1 MQEGNSKT
9 KRKSKDSV
17 FINLF
22 EDTKNVLRLY
32 KELHPEDTQITVD
45 DIHIQTIKSVLVN
58 TLYNDLGFIV
68 KDKFVMLVEAQSAWN
83 PNMPLRM
90 LFYLAETYRRYLADT
105 IQSEHSSTKVKIP
118 KPELYVVYSGEQK
131 CPEIVSFS
139 DSFFDGDCPVELKVK
154 VLNKVD
160 MTIYGQ
166 YIGFCKVFNEQ
177 RKIYQDSIL
186 CAKETLRI
194 CIEKGYLVSYLQKH
208 EKEVVD
214 MMSELFD
221 EEYQREA
228 YNRASQRKA
237 IEEGRAE
244 GKAEGRA
251 EGKAEG
257 KAEERKALAEK
268 MRAKGYSEQEIAEL
282 IS

>member
-1 MQEGNSKT
+1 MQEENSKT

-177 RKIYQDSIL
+177 RKIYQDSIM

-244 GKAEGRA
+244 GKAE
-251 EGKAEG
+251 
-257 KAEERKALAEK
+257 ERKALAEK

>member
-177 RKIYQDSIL
+177 RKIYQDSIM

-237 IEEGRAE
+237 IEKGRAE
-244 GKAEGRA
+244 GEAK
-251 EGKAEG
+251 GKAEG

>member
-177 RKIYQDSIL
+177 RKIYQDSVM

-244 GKAEGRA
+244 GKAEG
-251 EGKAEG
+251 

-282 IS
+282 IN

>member
-177 RKIYQDSIL
+177 RKIYQDSIM

-237 IEEGRAE
+237 I
-244 GKAEGRA
+244 AEGRA

>member
-1 MQEGNSKT
+1 MQERNSKT

-177 RKIYQDSIL
+177 RKIYQDSVM

-237 IEEGRAE
+237 IEKGRAE
-244 GKAEGRA
+244 GEAK
-251 EGKAEG
+251 G

-282 IS
+282 IN

>member
-177 RKIYQDSIL
+177 RKIYQDSIM

-237 IEEGRAE
+237 IEKGRAE
-244 GKAEGRA
+244 GEAK
-251 EGKAEG
+251 G

>member
-177 RKIYQDSIL
+177 RKIYQDSIM

-237 IEEGRAE
+237 IEK

>member
-1 MQEGNSKT
+1 MQEGTSKT

-237 IEEGRAE
+237 IEKGRAE
-244 GKAEGRA
+244 GEAK
-251 EGKAEG
+251 GKAEG

>member
-177 RKIYQDSIL
+177 RKIYQDSVM

-237 IEEGRAE
+237 IE
-244 GKAEGRA
+244 KGRA

>member
-1 MQEGNSKT
+1 MQEGISKT

-237 IEEGRAE
+237 IEKGRAE
-244 GKAEGRA
+244 GEAK
-251 EGKAEG
+251 GKAEG

>member
-1 MQEGNSKT
+1 M
-9 KRKSKDSV
+9 
-17 FINLF
+17 
-22 EDTKNVLRLY
+22 
-32 KELHPEDTQITVD
+32 
-45 DIHIQTIKSVLVN
+45 
-58 TLYNDLGFIV
+58 
-68 KDKFVMLVEAQSAWN
+68 
-83 PNMPLRM
+83 
-90 LFYLAETYRRYLADT
+90 
-105 IQSEHSSTKVKIP
+105 
-118 KPELYVVYSGEQK
+118 
-131 CPEIVSFS
+131 
-139 DSFFDGDCPVELKVK
+139 
-154 VLNKVD
+154 
-160 MTIYGQ
+160 
-166 YIGFCKVFNEQ
+166 
-177 RKIYQDSIL
+177 

-244 GKAEGRA
+244 GKAEG
-251 EGKAEG
+251 

>member
-177 RKIYQDSIL
+177 RKIYQDSIM

-244 GKAEGRA
+244 GR
-251 EGKAEG
+251 AEG

>member
-1 MQEGNSKT
+1 M
-9 KRKSKDSV
+9 
-17 FINLF
+17 
-22 EDTKNVLRLY
+22 Y
-32 KELHPEDTQITVD
+32 KELHPEDEQVTVD
-45 DIHIQTIKSVLVN
+45 DIQIQTIKSVLVN

-105 IQSEHSSTKVKIP
+105 IRSEHSSSKVQIP
-118 KPELYVVYSGEQK
+118 KPELYVVYSGERK
-131 CPEIVSFS
+131 CPEVISFS
-139 DSFFDGDCPVELKVK
+139 DTFFGGESPVELKVR
-154 VLNKVD
+154 VLNEVD

-177 RKIYQDSIL
+177 RKIYQDSIR
-186 CAKETLRI
+186 CAKETIRV
-194 CIEKGYLVSYLQKH
+194 CMEKGYLVSYLQEH

-228 YNRASQRKA
+228 YNRASNKEA
-237 IEEGRAE
+237 IAIGEARGIV
-244 GKAEGRA
+244 K
-251 EGKAEG
+251 G
-257 KAEERKALAEK
+257 KAEERKTLAEK

-282 IS
+282 LN

>member
-177 RKIYQDSIL
+177 RKIYQDSIM

-244 GKAEGRA
+244 GKAEG
-251 EGKAEG
+251 

>member
-1 MQEGNSKT
+1 MQEETLKT

-17 FINLF
+17 FVNLF

-32 KELHPEDTQITVD
+32 KELHPEDTQVTVE
-45 DIHIQTIKSVLVN
+45 DIQIQTIKSVLVN
-58 TLYNDLGFIV
+58 TLYNDLGFFV

-90 LFYLAETYRRYLADT
+90 LFYLAETYRRYLTDT
-105 IQSEHSSTKVKIP
+105 IQSEHSSTRVKIP

-131 CPEIVSFS
+131 CAETVSFS
-139 DSFFDGDCPVELKVK
+139 ETFFGGNSSVELKVR
-154 VLNKVD
+154 VLNEVD

-186 CAKETLRI
+186 CAKETIRI
-194 CIEKGYLVSYLQKH
+194 CIEKGYLVPYLQEH

-228 YNRASQRKA
+228 YNRASQKNA
-237 IEEGRAE
+237 IER
-244 GKAEGRA
+244 GRA

-257 KAEERKALAEK
+257 KAEERRTLAEK

-282 IS
+282 IN

>member
-1 MQEGNSKT
+1 MINEETSKT

-17 FINLF
+17 FVNLF
-22 EDTKNVLRLY
+22 ENAENVLRLY
-32 KELHPEDTQITVD
+32 KELHPEDTQVTVE
-45 DIHIQTIKSVLVN
+45 DIQIQTIKSVLVN

-68 KDKFVMLVEAQSAWN
+68 KDRFVMLVEAQSAWN

-105 IQSEHSSTKVKIP
+105 IQSEHSSTRVKIP
-118 KPELYVVYSGEQK
+118 KPELYVVYSGEQN
-131 CPEIVSFS
+131 CPETVSFS
-139 DSFFDGDCPVELKVK
+139 ENFFDGDSPVELKVK
-154 VLNKVD
+154 VLNEVD

-177 RKIYQDSIL
+177 RKIYQDSIM
-186 CAKETLRI
+186 CAKETIRI
-194 CIEKGYLVSYLQKH
+194 CIEKGYLVSYLREH

-221 EEYQREA
+221 EEYQRAA
-228 YNRASQRKA
+228 YNRASQKDA
-237 IEEGRAE
+237 IE
-244 GKAEGRA
+244 KGRA

-257 KAEERKALAEK
+257 KAEGRAEERKSLAEK
-268 MRAKGYSEQEIAEL
+268 MRADGVDEEFIKKYIGN
-282 IS
+282 

>member
-1 MQEGNSKT
+1 MIPKKKQT
-9 KRKSKDSV
+9 KAKSKDSV
-17 FINLF
+17 FVNLF
-22 EDTKNVLRLY
+22 ENAENVLRLY
-32 KELHPEDTQITVD
+32 KELHPEDTQVTVE
-45 DIHIQTIKSVLVN
+45 DIQIQTIKSILVN

-105 IQSEHSSTKVKIP
+105 VQSEHSSTKVKIP
-118 KPELYVVYSGEQK
+118 KPELYVVYTGKRK
-131 CPEIVSFS
+131 CPETVSFS
-139 DSFFDGDCPVELKVK
+139 ETFFDGNSPVELKIRI
-154 VLNKVD
+154 LNKVD

-177 RKIYQDSIL
+177 KEIYQDSIM
-186 CAKETLRI
+186 CAKETIRI
-194 CIEKGYLVSYLQKH
+194 CIEKGYLVSYLQEH

-214 MMSELFD
+214 MMAELFD

-228 YNRASQRKA
+228 YNRASNKEA
-237 IEEGRAE
+237 IAIGRAE
-244 GKAEGRA
+244 
-251 EGKAEG
+251 
-257 KAEERKALAEK
+257 ERRELAEK

-282 IS
+282 LS

>member
-177 RKIYQDSIL
+177 RKIYQDSVM

-251 EGKAEG
+251 EGKAE
-257 KAEERKALAEK
+257 ERKALAEK

>member
-1 MQEGNSKT
+1 MQEETLKT

-17 FINLF
+17 FVNLF

-32 KELHPEDTQITVD
+32 KELHPEDTQVTVE
-45 DIHIQTIKSVLVN
+45 DIQIQTIKSVLVN
-58 TLYNDLGFIV
+58 TLYNDLGFFV

-105 IQSEHSSTKVKIP
+105 IQSEHSSTRVKIP

-131 CPEIVSFS
+131 CAETVSFS
-139 DSFFDGDCPVELKVK
+139 ETFFGGNSSVELKVR
-154 VLNKVD
+154 VLNEVD

-186 CAKETLRI
+186 CAKETIRI
-194 CIEKGYLVSYLQKH
+194 CIEKGYLVPYLQEH

-228 YNRASQRKA
+228 YNRASQKNA
-237 IEEGRAE
+237 IER
-244 GKAEGRA
+244 GRA

-257 KAEERKALAEK
+257 KAEERRTLAEK

-282 IS
+282 IN

>member
-177 RKIYQDSIL
+177 RKIYQDSIM

-228 YNRASQRKA
+228 YNRASQKKA
-237 IEEGRAE
+237 IEKGRAE
-244 GKAEGRA
+244 GEAK
-251 EGKAEG
+251 GKAEG

>member
-177 RKIYQDSIL
+177 RKIYQDSIM

-237 IEEGRAE
+237 IEKGRAE
-244 GKAEGRA
+244 GEAK
-251 EGKAEG
+251 G

-282 IS
+282 IN

>member
-237 IEEGRAE
+237 IEKGRAE
-244 GKAEGRA
+244 GEAK
-251 EGKAEG
+251 GKAEG

>member
-1 MQEGNSKT
+1 MQEGISKT

-177 RKIYQDSIL
+177 RKIYQDSIM

-237 IEEGRAE
+237 IEKGRAE
-244 GKAEGRA
+244 GEAK
-251 EGKAEG
+251 GKAEG